1 MGENNSSNIDPLFWL
16 PSDFLDDDNEDN
28 QLPTEFPYDFTESTR
43 HSASEVTLT
52 TLSLSLSLPLS
63 LLSLPLSLSLPFSK
77 HLRTHGVEQ
86 WGGLLGSPQSI
97 LSPVLSSGSPNG
109 PSSPTA
115 PVGQKTDQSWNL
127 ICAAAGE
134 VNMWKMQNETANK
147 ITALPT
153 PPNYF
158 APLPSSNK
166 NTPQVKQNNVSVW
179 GHPFGVSSEY
189 GCGFSG
195 NAMYGRLQGP
205 IQIGWPASELQKQY
219 FNANGSVSH
228 PTFLFSGGRSIA
240 AGGGVGL
247 KRKCAGT
254 GVFLPRTCAGPT
266 DSKVKPGCPASFTPP
281 TRPAQAFNVNHSN
294 NVMTQAQA
302 KAQLS
307 LITGVTSD
315 YDAMLMDRN
324 AVLAQQWRNGAM
336 NCDQFLPREWSY

>member
-43 HSASEVTLT
+43 HSASE
-52 TLSLSLSLPLS
+52 
-63 LLSLPLSLSLPFSK
+63 
-77 HLRTHGVEQ
+77 EQ

-166 NTPQVKQNNVSVW
+166 NTPVKQNNVSVW